1 MVNFSL
7 DRQDL
12 KGLAVLL
19 GCALALRLFLFP
31 LQGYIN
37 DLATYQY
44 WFNTAATQGIHSFY
58 PYVLQHAGWIDYPP
72 FNVYIFWVFGSL
84 AQMLPSVDPVFFVK
98 LAPTIFD
105 LATVTLIYLF
115 LRRQLSLRGTLITT
129 AFYAFNPAII
139 FNVAIWG
146 QFDAIYTF
154 FLVLALILALKKKP
168 EVSAVTFAIALLTKP
183 QAIALLP
190 LIVFVIFKEDG
201 LKRLVTSV
209 VAFVTTIFV
218 VILPFEWS
226 GSPVN
231 FLSNIYFGAY
241 DGYQYTSIN
250 AFNLWGLFGLWVPD
264 GGLYI
269 VGWILFGVF
278 SALTLYILHKRFQA
292 SGELLAVFGAFLLLF
307 AFFILPTRIHERY
320 LFPALSMLVLLLP
333 FSKKIRLLY
342 AGLTA
347 TLLINQA
354 YVLSFLNAGRF
365 INHNLMVNPPQLDGV
380 VLLVGIINLGLFLY
394 ALSILWRELLWKRR
408 FKTAEPL
415 NQTAK
420 RSEFSDL

>member
-19 GCALALRLFLFP
+19 GCALAVRLLLFP
-31 LQGYIN
+31 LQGYVN
-37 DLATYQY
+37 DLSTYQY
-44 WFNTAATQGIHSFY
+44 WFSTAATQGIHSFY

-84 AQMLPSVDPVFFVK
+84 SQTLSSVDPVVFIK

-105 LATVTLIYLF
+105 LATVGLIYLF
-115 LRRQLSLRGTLITT
+115 LRKQLSFRGTLLAT

-139 FNVAIWG
+139 FNVAVWG

-154 FLVLALILALKKKP
+154 FLVLALVLALKKKP
-168 EVSAVTFAIALLTKP
+168 EVSAVVFAVALLTKP

-190 LIVFVIFKEDG
+190 LIALLIFKENG
-201 LKRLVTSV
+201 LKRVFTSV
-209 VAFVTTIFV
+209 AAFVATVFV
-218 VILPFEWS
+218 VILPFDWS
-226 GSPVN
+226 GNPVS
-231 FLSNIYFGAY
+231 FLSGIYFGAY

-278 SALTLYILHKRFQA
+278 SVFTLYALYKRFHA

-307 AFFILPTRIHERY
+307 AFFMLPTRIHERY

-347 TLLINQA
+347 TLFINQA
-354 YVLSFLNAGRF
+354 YVLSFLNAGTF
-365 INHNLMVNPPQLDGV
+365 IGHNLMANPPQFDGV
-380 VLLVGIINLGLFLY
+380 VILVSIINLGLFLY
-394 ALSILWRELLWKRR
+394 ASAILWNELWWKRR
-408 FKTAEPL
+408 FKTAETL
-415 NQTAK
+415 NQSTK